1 MLTAIETTGTVNE
14 QHQLVLDENLPL
26 EANERVKVIVLID
39 QLEEPLAATY
49 RKAGSAEGL
58 IKMAPD
64 FNHPLE
70 DFSEYTP

>member
-14 QHQLVLDENLPL
+14 QHQLVLDEGLPL
-26 EANERVKVIVLID
+26 EANERVKVIVLVD
-39 QLEEPLAATY
+39 QLEQPLAVTY

-58 IKMAPD
+58 IKISDD

-70 DFSEYTP
+70 DFKEYMP